1 MIGDNPEVE
10 IEIRNAIVKDLANKF
25 LTKSLKYYFNS
36 ISEKE
41 YNLIRDDITRIME
54 HCLGIKYENSWGRG
68 KITISEETSKKIK
81 ELFDTYIREIYHN
94 FLTEQ
99 IKKVEETVKNDYE
112 VQYKNKIYEF
122 ECKLEKWLMI
132 KLIKNFINL
141 KICLNKN
148 KRY

>member
-1 MIGDNPEVE
+1 M
-10 IEIRNAIVKDLANKF
+10 
-25 LTKSLKYYFNS
+25 
-36 ISEKE
+36 
-41 YNLIRDDITRIME
+41 
-54 HCLGIKYENSWGRG
+54 GRG